1 MDAHTSASPRTPMHP
16 MVMIAAIAVTLF
28 SAAGIAAIMGWIPTS
43 KSNDANREA
52 KAELAA
58 VEQAPVPAP
67 SPASIAKPVDQ
78 PAAPP
83 VAVHAPTP
91 KPVQASAPKPATRAE
106 PSAPR
111 TVAAVEPAPAPVYQP
126 TPPPPPAPRAIC
138 YDCGTIESVRQVA
151 TAGEGT
157 GFGAIAGAVGGG
169 VLGHQVG
176 NGRGRDVGTVIGAI
190 GGAIAGHQV
199 EKHVRKTSSYVID
212 VRMDDGSMKSFTQE
226 AAPAWRNG
234 DRVRTQN
241 GVLTGAS

>member
-1 MDAHTSASPRTPMHP
+1 MDAHPAVSPSTAMHP
-16 MVMIAAIAVTLF
+16 MIMIAAIAVTLF

-43 KSNDANREA
+43 KSDDANRA
-52 KAELAA
+52 VKTELSA
-58 VEQAPVPAP
+58 VEQAPAPVLPAAETASKAIEQPTAAPVPAP
-67 SPASIAKPVDQ
+67 RPAQ
-78 PAAPP
+78 AP
-83 VAVHAPTP
+83 
-91 KPVQASAPKPATRAE
+91 APKPRPTVRAE
-106 PSAPR
+106 PSPPAK
-111 TVAAVEPAPAPVYQP
+111 TVAVAEPTPAPVYQP
-126 TPPPPPAPRAIC
+126 APPPAPAPRAIC

-199 EKHVRKTSSYVID
+199 EKHVRKSSSYVID
-212 VRMDDGSMKSFTQE
+212 VRMDDGSVKSFTQE

>member
-1 MDAHTSASPRTPMHP
+1 MHP
-16 MVMIAAIAVTLF
+16 LVMIAAIAVTLF

-43 KSNDANREA
+43 KSDDASREA
-52 KAELAA
+52 KSALAA
-58 VEQAPVPAP
+58 VEQAPDPAAAAP
-67 SPASIAKPVDQ
+67 SSASITKPVDQ

-83 VAVHAPTP
+83 VAVHAPAP
-91 KPVQASAPKPATRAE
+91 KPVQAPAPRPVARAE
-106 PSAPR
+106 TSAPR
-111 TVAAVEPAPAPVYQP
+111 TVAAAEPAPAPAPVYQP
-126 TPPPPPAPRAIC
+126 APPPPPAPRAIC

-226 AAPAWRNG
+226 ASPAWRNG